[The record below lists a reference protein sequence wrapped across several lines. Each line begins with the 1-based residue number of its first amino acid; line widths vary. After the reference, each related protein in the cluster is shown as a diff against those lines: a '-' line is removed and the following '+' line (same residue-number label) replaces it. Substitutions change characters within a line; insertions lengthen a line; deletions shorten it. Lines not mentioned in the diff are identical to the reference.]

1 MRSDAMTPWE
11 SLAAEAAHPPRM
23 SDLFATDPGRAGAF
37 SVEADGLRFDYSRT
51 ALTTAARDALFALAD
66 AAGLGPRRDAMFGGA
81 PINESEGRA
90 VLHMALRDP
99 DGGRLAVAGRDVRP
113 EIRDTLAR
121 MAGFARG
128 VRSGAIAPPGGG
140 RFAHVVHIGIGGSAL
155 GPEMALRALTPHA
168 DGPDV
173 HVVSNIDG
181 AHLTDVLARVDLR
194 ATLILI
200 ASKTFTTLETMT
212 NAESARTALA
222 AAVGERQAAGHF
234 AAISSAVEKAAAF
247 GIPAERVFG
256 FGDYVGGRYSLWGPI
271 GLSLMLAVGPE
282 RFREMLDGARA
293 MDRHFCTA
301 PWAANIPALLGLIGL
316 WHHQICGFPTRAVLP
331 YEQRLALLPAHL
343 QQLEMESNGKSVGL
357 DGAPLPHG
365 GGPVVWG
372 AAGTD
377 CQHAFMQLV
386 HQGSQV
392 VPCEFLVGR
401 AGHEAALAHHHRLL
415 VANCLAQAAAL
426 MHGRA
431 DGPPHRRF
439 AGNRPSTMLMY
450 PRLTPFVLGQIVAA
464 YEHRV
469 FVEGV
474 LLGLNSFD
482 QWGVELGKEMA
493 GTLGPAVA
501 GEAGAD
507 AELDPAARAALDWLR
522 GDHGPAS

>member
-1 MRSDAMTPWE
+1 
-11 SLAAEAAHPPRM
+11 M

-256 FGDYVGGRYSLWGPI
+256 FGDYVGGRYSLWGRS
-271 GLSLMLAVGPE
+271 GC
-282 RFREMLDGARA
+282 R
-293 MDRHFCTA
+293 
-301 PWAANIPALLGLIGL
+301 
-316 WHHQICGFPTRAVLP
+316 
-331 YEQRLALLPAHL
+331 
-343 QQLEMESNGKSVGL
+343 
-357 DGAPLPHG
+357 
-365 GGPVVWG
+365 
-372 AAGTD
+372 
-377 CQHAFMQLV
+377 
-386 HQGSQV
+386 
-392 VPCEFLVGR
+392 
-401 AGHEAALAHHHRLL
+401 
-415 VANCLAQAAAL
+415 
-426 MHGRA
+426 
-431 DGPPHRRF
+431 
-439 AGNRPSTMLMY
+439 
-450 PRLTPFVLGQIVAA
+450 
-464 YEHRV
+464 
-469 FVEGV
+469 
-474 LLGLNSFD
+474 
-482 QWGVELGKEMA
+482 
-493 GTLGPAVA
+493 
-501 GEAGAD
+501 
-507 AELDPAARAALDWLR
+507 
-522 GDHGPAS
+522 